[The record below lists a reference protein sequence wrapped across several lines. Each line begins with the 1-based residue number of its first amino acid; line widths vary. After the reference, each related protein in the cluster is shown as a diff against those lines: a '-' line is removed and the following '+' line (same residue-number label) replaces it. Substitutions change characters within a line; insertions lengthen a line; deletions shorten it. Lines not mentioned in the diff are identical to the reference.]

1 MVDAVKKWTTL
12 TLSAFLLLSL
22 VAPVQAATPKA
33 GAKCTKAGSTA
44 TASGKKFTC
53 VKSGTKLAWNK
64 GVTVKAAPKP
74 IPTPVY
80 KPIEP
85 TPTPNPSTTP
95 TLVPQKSFYQR
106 FADRDSIAVKNFE
119 LWRRN
124 SASGLPQS
132 TIQYWFGSRVPNNL
146 IEESKMRMNNAV
158 LQWERFHK
166 VSRSKIYFD
175 LAMREESSDRCQV
188 IKLRSMQF
196 TVDWCLK
203 QTENS
208 MKNFFYL
215 AAAYESEGGW
225 RPILDPKL
233 SPQASVSH
241 SYVLQQDKVFYTD
254 TFFPRIEHEWIHQI
268 QYDLSG
274 NNYIR
279 EYPVWFVEG
288 SAEYLGLLTAS
299 MNDPDYFFTHRAEGW
314 ISDDNS
320 LTVDYFKTWIIKNTV
335 PRLTYTDYSDS
346 LPSDGSPYRYGAL
359 VTEWLVGKIGFTG
372 LVTLMRDTESMGWVK
387 AFEKNVGA
395 TQAAVSGE
403 IAEYIYGERVY
414 LSKNRLWPM
423 LPRCK
428 SLVNGGVIEVNK
440 GVCTSFDGRINP

>member
-1 MVDAVKKWTTL
+1 MVLALIVIALVGICGPSAV
-12 TLSAFLLLSL
+12 
-22 VAPVQAATPKA
+22 ATPKA
-33 GAKCTKAGSTA
+33 GAKCTKPGSTA

-53 VKSGTKLAWNK
+53 VKSGTKLVWNK
-64 GVTVKAAPKP
+64 GVAIKAAPKP
-74 IPTPVY
+74 SINPVI
-80 KPIEP
+80 KPVEP
-85 TPTPNPSTTP
+85 TPTPTP
-95 TLVPQKSFYQR
+95 TSTPTPTPTPTPEPPKSYYQR
-106 FADRDSIAVKNFE
+106 FAERDSVAVRNFE
-119 LWRRN
+119 LWRKN
-124 SASGLPQS
+124 SATGSPQS
-132 TIQYWFGSRVPNNL
+132 NIQYWFGSLVPKN
-146 IEESKMRMNNAV
+146 IVEEAKMRMNSAV

-175 LAMREESSDRCQV
+175 LAMKEESNERCQV
-188 IKLRSMQF
+188 MKSRSVQF
-196 TVDWCLK
+196 TVDWCQR

-208 MKNFFYL
+208 LKNFFYL

-233 SPQASVSH
+233 SSQASVSH
-241 SYVLQQDKVFYTD
+241 SYVLFQDKVFYTD
-254 TFFPRIEHEWIHQI
+254 TFLPRIEHEWIHQI

-320 LTVDYFKTWIIKNTV
+320 LTVDYFKTWLNKTTV
-335 PRLTYTDYSDS
+335 PRLTYNDYSDA
-346 LPSDGSPYRYGAL
+346 LPTDGSPYRYGAL

-372 LVTLMRDTESMGWVK
+372 LVSLMRDTESMGWVK

-395 TQAAVSGE
+395 TQAAVRDE
-403 IAEYIYGERVY
+403 IAEYLYAERVY
-414 LSKNRLWPM
+414 MTKNRLWPS

-428 SLVNGGVIEVNK
+428 SLSFGGVIETNK
-440 GVCTSFDGRINP
+440 GVCTSFDGRLTP